1 MRAALFDV
9 LEGRFG
15 MEGPQLS
22 AVSPSDYTLL
32 SVIANLQRLFNTRK
46 EALAHLPDYG
56 LPDLTTIYR
65 DAPDSF
71 AILKREIRAAVE
83 RFEPRVQRVHV
94 EIRDMQGAQMRIT
107 FILSG
112 ILIDGRRIR
121 LETTFVSQ
129 ELTQVR
135 SL

>member
-15 MEGPQLS
+15 TDGPQLTT
-22 AVSPSDYTLL
+22 VSSSDYTLL

-46 EALAHLPDYG
+46 EALPHLPEYG

-94 EIRDMQGAQMRIT
+94 EIRDLHGAQMRIT

-112 ILIDGRRIR
+112 ILMDGRRIR